1 MNSIE
6 QDFMFVDEDGNPI
19 EASGEN
25 LIYVDESGRE
35 ISSDR
40 AAHLLES
47 GEYID
52 TRVLYEDKSKKKAF
66 NNMAGE
72 ARVRDQIRD
81 EIVAKA
87 YQMSLIR
94 DPNAAARNRAEEHA
108 FLKINKPNDNN
119 HLPPLTPLRP
129 HNQPPPPHQQQQQQ
143 RLSTPLHQQQR
154 QQQQR
159 FDDQQQQQA
168 RHRAAAAAE
177 EQARHRAEEQARHRA
192 EEQARI
198 KAHSQNRARIE
209 QQNQQLQQQQRNRS
223 YSTDQARQQM
233 RSRNATPIAPRLERS
248 NSRGNNV
255 RGKENLTQQ
264 QNK

>member
-1 MNSIE
+1 
-6 QDFMFVDEDGNPI
+6 MFVDEDGNPI

-143 RLSTPLHQQQR
+143 RQSTPLHQQQR

-159 FDDQQQQQA
+159 FDDQQQQQQQA

>member
-143 RLSTPLHQQQR
+143 RQSTPLHQQQR

>member
-1 MNSIE
+1 
-6 QDFMFVDEDGNPI
+6 MFVDEDGNPI

-143 RLSTPLHQQQR
+143 RQSTPLHQQQR

>member
-1 MNSIE
+1 
-6 QDFMFVDEDGNPI
+6 MFVDEDGNPI

-129 HNQPPPPHQQQQQQ
+129 HNQPPPPHQQQQQ

-159 FDDQQQQQA
+159 FDDQQQQA

>member
-1 MNSIE
+1 LNSIE

-143 RLSTPLHQQQR
+143 RQSTPLHQQQR

>member
-1 MNSIE
+1 LNSIE

-129 HNQPPPPHQQQQQQ
+129 HNQPPPPHQQQQQ

-154 QQQQR
+154 QQQR

>member
-1 MNSIE
+1 
-6 QDFMFVDEDGNPI
+6 MFVDEDGNPI